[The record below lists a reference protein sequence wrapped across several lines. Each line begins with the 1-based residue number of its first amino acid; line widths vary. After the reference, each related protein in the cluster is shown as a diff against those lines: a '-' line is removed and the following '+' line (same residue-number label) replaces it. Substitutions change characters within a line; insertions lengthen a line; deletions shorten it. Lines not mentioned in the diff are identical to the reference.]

1 MSSDRKQF
9 TGSGGVAEKRR
20 IGPALALLVLSPII
34 GEVLSGAT
42 RLSYSFALAPE
53 IMVWGCGTLMIREL
67 AWRWRAGWTSVL
79 LLGFAFS
86 IAEEFIIQ
94 QTSIAPL
101 PWLGTTPAYGRVW
114 GVNWP
119 YFLFMLGYEAVW
131 IVLVPIQMT
140 ELIFPERRDQ
150 CWLRARG
157 LIMAMVVF
165 LSGCFIAWFLWTQ
178 RARPLVFHVPAY
190 HPPAITVL
198 IGVFAILALS
208 AIAYLARNVWCT
220 GVPGTPPRP
229 WLAAL
234 LAVLLGLPWYL
245 LLVVTFDPKE
255 SLPLAVPL
263 LGAAAWAAGVFSLV
277 KRWSRTSGWTEMHR
291 WALCFGA
298 MLVCMTGGF
307 LGASAWPLMDIVAKG
322 VFNLI
327 AVAWM
332 IRLAFRL
339 AKGLQ
344 QSRMRVVE
352 GA

>member
-1 MSSDRKQF
+1 MSSDIKQF
-9 TGSGGVAEKRR
+9 TASVEVAGKRR
-20 IGPALALLVLSPII
+20 IGPALTLLVLSPII

-42 RLSYSFALAPE
+42 RLSYIFVLVPE

-67 AWRWRAGWTSVL
+67 ARRWRAGWTSVL
-79 LLGFAFS
+79 LLGFALS

-119 YFLFMLGYEAVW
+119 YLLFMLGYEAVW
-131 IVLVPIQMT
+131 IVLVPIQVT

-150 CWLRARG
+150 CWLRVRG
-157 LIMAMVVF
+157 LIMASVVF
-165 LSGCFIAWFLWTQ
+165 LLGCFIAWFLWTQ
-178 RARPLVFHVPAY
+178 RARPLAFHVPIY
-190 HPPAITVL
+190 HPPAMTVL

-208 AIAYLARNVWCT
+208 TTAYFVRNVWGT

-229 WLAAL
+229 WVVAL
-234 LAVLLGLPWYL
+234 LALLLGLPWYL
-245 LLVVTFDPKE
+245 LMVVTFVPKA

-263 LGAAAWAAGVFSLV
+263 LGATAWATGVFFLV

-291 WALCFGA
+291 LALCFSA

-307 LGASAWPLMDIVAKG
+307 LGASAWPTMDIVAKALL
-322 VFNLI
+322 NLM
-327 AVAWM
+327 AVAGM
-332 IRLAFRL
+332 LRLAAQV
-339 AKGLQ
+339 AKG
-344 QSRMRVVE
+344 RV
-352 GA
+352 